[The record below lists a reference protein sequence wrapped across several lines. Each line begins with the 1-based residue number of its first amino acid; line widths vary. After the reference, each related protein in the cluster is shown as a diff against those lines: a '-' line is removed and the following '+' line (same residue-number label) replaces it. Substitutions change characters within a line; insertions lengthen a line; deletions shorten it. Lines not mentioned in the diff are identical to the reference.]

1 MHEPA
6 HGDYGDECHERD
18 YERAEGLQEQGLH
31 ALMILDA
38 SWK

>member
-6 HGDYGDECHERD
+6 YGDHGDEYHERNN
-18 YERAEGLQEQGLH
+18 ERAEGLNEQGLH

-38 SWK
+38 SLK